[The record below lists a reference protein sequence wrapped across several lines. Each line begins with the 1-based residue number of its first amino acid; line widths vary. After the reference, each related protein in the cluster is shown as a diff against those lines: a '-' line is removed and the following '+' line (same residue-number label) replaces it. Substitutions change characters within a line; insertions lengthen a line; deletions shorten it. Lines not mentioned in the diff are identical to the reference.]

1 MRLAALP
8 LLLAALA
15 AAASPDW
22 NRFRGP
28 NGSGVAEDAPLP
40 AEVGPEANVLWQ
52 TPLPPGS
59 SSPTLTAERV
69 YLTAY
74 EGDELLTFA
83 LDRETGRVLWRSA
96 LERPREETRHQ
107 LNNAASSTPV
117 TDGENVYAFF
127 GDFGLVS
134 YDAHGE
140 ERWRRPLGPFS
151 NLHGMATSPVLADDL
166 LLLAIDQDVSSYLMV
181 VEPDTGSISWKAS
194 RPEVVHGFS
203 TPVLFDPPDGP
214 RQAVLAGS
222 YQIVSYE
229 LETGEPLW
237 RVRGVTWQVKTVA
250 VADRDTVYMS
260 AWAPGADAGSRRFYP
275 PFEKALETA
284 DANGD
289 GKLAEAELPK
299 ELKHPGSWR
308 AVDLDE
314 DGFLDARDWGFFRA
328 RWASRNV
335 TLAIRP
341 EGRRGD
347 LTDKAVLWDYERG
360 VPVVSSP
367 LLYRGVLHTIKDGGI
382 LTSLDAET
390 GEVVGEQRLRD
401 AIDKY
406 YSSPVAGDGK
416 LYLASETGKVSVLD
430 AEPPFETLSV
440 RDFGEAI
447 YATPAI
453 SDGVIYLRTAKR
465 LYAFGARP

>member
-1 MRLAALP
+1 MRLAV
-8 LLLAALA
+8 LLLLCTLLA
-15 AAASPDW
+15 TAASPEW
-22 NRFRGP
+22 SRFRGP
-28 NGSGVAEDAPLP
+28 NGSGVADGAALP
-40 AEVGPEANVLWQ
+40 DEISPEANVRWV

-59 SSPTLTAERV
+59 SSPALTADRIF
-69 YLTAY
+69 LTAY
-74 EGDELLTFA
+74 EGDELLTLA
-83 LDRETGRVLWRSA
+83 LDRATGREVWRRS

-107 LNNAASSTPV
+107 LNNAASSTPA

-127 GDFGLVS
+127 GDFGLVA
-134 YDAHGE
+134 YDRDGE
-140 ERWRRPLGPFS
+140 ELWRRPLGPFT
-151 NLHGMATSPVLADDL
+151 NLHGMATSPVLAGGVL
-166 LLLAIDQDVSSYLMV
+166 LVSIDQDVDAYLMALQST
-181 VEPDTGSISWKAS
+181 TGDILWKAQ

-203 TPVLFDPPDGP
+203 SPVLFEPKGGP
-214 RQAVLAGS
+214 AQAVLPGS
-222 YQIVSYE
+222 YQVISYA

-250 VADRDTVYMS
+250 VADADTIYMS
-260 AWAPGADAGSRRFYP
+260 AWAPGADAGARREYP
-275 PFEKALETA
+275 PFEKALEIA

-289 GKLAEAELPK
+289 GKLAEAEIPK
-299 ELKHPGSWR
+299 DLKHPGSWR

-314 DGFLDARDWGFFRA
+314 DGFLGARDWGFFRA

-347 LTDKAVLWDYERG
+347 LTDTAVVWDYERG

-382 LTSLDAET
+382 LTSLDAAS
-390 GEVVGEQRLRD
+390 GKLIREQRLRD

-416 LYLASETGKVSVLD
+416 IYLSSETGKVSVLD
-430 AEPPFETLSV
+430 ADAPFETRQV
-440 RDFGEAI
+440 ADFGEAI

-453 SDGVIYLRTAKR
+453 SDGVIYLRTASK
-465 LYAFGARP
+465 LYAFGD